1 MTQQRRVITVIPC
14 IEKLTKV
21 SLWGPSFEPRYHQ
34 ITTVLYREYVDY
46 HSEHRVT
53 PEYGVSQL
61 DNRYG
66 GFFSLEDHRT
76 TETGR
81 CDCMGGS
88 EGKRRNDCRDFGIWK
103 GTPEEVESNP
113 QLTHDISLRAAYLN
127 DIEIKEADRK
137 AIAKE
142 KAREKAKVNNQRA
155 KEKREIEELARQ
167 RARRFSEQEPPPPR
181 VRNPDNVENHSGCG
195 KPLARSIEELERFK
209 ATPVTWEFEGVR
221 WYCDCGTTA
230 VASASI

>member
-1 MTQQRRVITVIPC
+1 MNQHKRIITVIPC

-21 SLWGPSFEPRYHQ
+21 CLWGPSFEPVYHQ
-34 ITTVLYREYVDY
+34 ITTVLYREYLDY
-46 HSEHRVT
+46 RNEPRVS
-53 PEYGVSQL
+53 PEYSVSL
-61 DNRYG
+61 MDNRYG
-66 GFFSLEDHRT
+66 GFFAISDHRT
-76 TETGR
+76 SETGR

-88 EGKRRNDCRDFGIWK
+88 EGKRRNGCRDFGIWK

-113 QLTHDISLRAAYLN
+113 QLTYDISLRAAYLN
-127 DIEIKEADRK
+127 DMEIKEADRK

-142 KAREKAKVNNQRA
+142 KAKIYNQRA
-155 KEKREIEELARQ
+155 KEKREIEELAKQ

-181 VRNPDNVENHSGCG
+181 CGNPDNVENHSVCG
-195 KPLARSIEELERFK
+195 KPLARSIEELEKFK

-230 VASASI
+230 VA